1 MKAAHQDCRPPA
13 KRRPILAT
21 SILSALTTASDA
33 ELAAARAAGW
43 RGCDLGWERLQER
56 AESALRAGNGAS
68 AAGLW
73 RRGWWLARLRF
84 STDDPRYAASL
95 ANAGMA
101 ARLTGNEPL
110 ARLRY
115 ARALQLWGAVPDWV
129 ERMSIA
135 RRARSSTAHLRL
147 EAAYWEDYKAS
158 IRRRA
163 MGFAREAA
171 ACLDAGA
178 RGTPVTFELHERWR
192 GERPAAFDDLRK
204 FLGAALLL
212 AAPQSPDM
220 TD

>member
-1 MKAAHQDCRPPA
+1 MKAHQACRAPA
-13 KRRPILAT
+13 GRCPASAIPILR
-21 SILSALTTASDA
+21 ALVPASDA

-56 AESALRAGNGAS
+56 AESALHAGNGPGAT
-68 AAGLW
+68 GLW
-73 RRGWWLARLRF
+73 RHGWWLARLRF
-84 STDDPRYAASL
+84 STDDPRYATSL

-115 ARALQLWGAVPDWV
+115 ARALRLWGAVPDWV
-129 ERMSIA
+129 ERMDIA
-135 RRARSSTAHLRL
+135 RRARSSTFHLRL
-147 EAAYWEDYKAS
+147 EATYWEDYKAS

-163 MGFAREAA
+163 MDFAREAA

-178 RGTPVTFELHERWR
+178 HGTPVTFRLHERWR

-220 TD
+220 TN

>member
-1 MKAAHQDCRPPA
+1 M
-13 KRRPILAT
+13 
-21 SILSALTTASDA
+21 SILRTLAPASDA

-43 RGCDLGWERLQER
+43 RTCDLGWERLQER
-56 AESALRAGNGAS
+56 AEAALRAGDGPG

-73 RRGWWLARLRF
+73 HRGWWLAMRRF
-84 STDDPRYAASL
+84 STNDPRYATSL

-101 ARLTGNEPL
+101 ARLAGNEPL

-115 ARALQLWGAVPDWV
+115 ASALRLWGAVPDWV

-135 RRARSSTAHLRL
+135 RRARSSMFHLRL
-147 EAAYWEDYKAS
+147 ETTYWDDYKAS

-178 RGTPVTFELHERWR
+178 CGTSTTLRLHDRWR

-212 AAPQSPDM
+212 AAPQSPDGSN
-220 TD
+220 